1 MPDKKVAVYVA
12 LDAGPKEAVDDITAT
27 SHRQPEYLLVNSH
40 TAQEMESLSQRKDS
54 AEGFAPGHLEDGQH
68 LSPNASQSTTS
79 KVAMAVD
86 WVKDMTIF
94 KALLIIYCLNVV
106 AWGGMIFLLLCNAA
120 PAMCHPTCDDINSPR
135 RKWIETDSQILNA
148 LFCVPAFGLA
158 PRRSMEAWRLLQH
171 LSGRDLLA
179 LRSLAATYRAW
190 FRLPGSQVVPT
201 DIGPGEV
208 ESWLS
213 QNTTLEDVVP
223 YPSRSIPETP
233 LSGRRAMPTVL
244 WKLKVM
250 IGLNLMN
257 TVFQVVLSGFM
268 WGYNRHTR
276 PSWSVG
282 LFLCLAFA
290 ASIIAGVIG
299 FFEGKRV
306 KKIEGIAK

>member
-1 MPDKKVAVYVA
+1 M
-12 LDAGPKEAVDDITAT
+12 E
-27 SHRQPEYLLVNSH
+27 LLGQ
-40 TAQEMESLSQRKDS
+40 TKDS

-68 LSPNASQSTTS
+68 LSPNSSWPPTS
-79 KVAMAVD
+79 RVVMAVD
-86 WVKDMTIF
+86 WVKHMTIF

-135 RKWIETDSQILNA
+135 RKWIEIDSQILNA

-158 PRRSMEAWRLLQH
+158 PRRSIEAWRLLQH

-179 LRSLAATYRAW
+179 LRGLAATYRAW
-190 FRLPGSQVVPT
+190 FRLPGSQTVPI
-201 DIGPGEV
+201 DIGPAEV

-223 YPSRSIPETP
+223 HPPQSIPGTP
-233 LSGRRAMPTVL
+233 PLGRRAMPTAL
-244 WKLKVM
+244 WKLKVT

-257 TVFQVVLSGFM
+257 TMFQAVLSGFM

-290 ASIIAGVIG
+290 ASIIAGVVG
-299 FFEGKRV
+299 FVEGRRV
-306 KKIEGIAK
+306 KKIEGITK

>member
-1 MPDKKVAVYVA
+1 MPGNKGAAYVT
-12 LDAGPKEAVDDITAT
+12 LDTGPKETVDEITT
-27 SHRQPEYLLVNSH
+27 IFHRQPEYLLANSH
-40 TAQEMESLSQRKDS
+40 TTQEMEMLSQTKDS
-54 AEGFAPGHLEDGQH
+54 AEGLAPGHLEDGGH
-68 LSPNASQSTTS
+68 LYTNTSQSPTS

-94 KALLIIYCLNVV
+94 KAILIIYCLNVV

-135 RKWIETDSQILNA
+135 RKWIEIDSQILNA

-158 PRRSMEAWRLLQH
+158 PRRSIEALRLLKH

-179 LRSLAATYRAW
+179 LRRLAATYRAW
-190 FRLPGSQVVPT
+190 FRLPGSQTVPV
-201 DIGPGEV
+201 DIGPAEV

-213 QNTTLEDVVP
+213 QNTSLEDVVP
-223 YPSRSIPETP
+223 YPSQSIPDTP
-233 LSGRRAMPTVL
+233 LSRRRAMPTPL
-244 WKLKVM
+244 WKLEVM
-250 IGLNLMN
+250 VGLNLMN
-257 TVFQVVLSGFM
+257 TVFQAVLSGFM

-299 FFEGKRV
+299 FTEEKRV

>member
-1 MPDKKVAVYVA
+1 MADNKGAVYVA
-12 LDAGPKEAVDDITAT
+12 LDTGPKETVDDIST
-27 SHRQPEYLLVNSH
+27 STRHQPGYLLVNSH
-40 TAQEMESLSQRKDS
+40 TSQEMELISQTKDS

-68 LSPNASQSTTS
+68 LSPNASQSQRS
-79 KVAMAVD
+79 RVAMAVD
-86 WVKDMTIF
+86 WVKHMTIL

-135 RKWIETDSQILNA
+135 RKWIEIDSQILNA
-148 LFCVPAFGLA
+148 LFCMPAFGLA

-171 LSGRDLLA
+171 LSGRDMLA
-179 LRSLAATYRAW
+179 LRDLAGTYRAW
-190 FRLPGSQVVPT
+190 FRLPGSQTVPVN
-201 DIGPGEV
+201 IGPAEV

-223 YPSRSIPETP
+223 YPSRPIPEIP
-233 LSGRRAMPTVL
+233 PSGRRAVPTAL
-244 WKLKVM
+244 WKLEVT

-257 TVFQVVLSGFM
+257 TLFQAVLSGFM

-299 FFEGKRV
+299 FVEGKRV
-306 KKIEGIAK
+306 RKIERIAK